1 MLIKFKIVFITC
13 LLLSGCIERNTDKGN
28 ESITDTQKIFTE
40 EMETIFD
47 DFKPHDINYYNS
59 VGAEYLIFKVGY
71 QKMNLK
77 HLDILRNTKINDKG
91 WVYLNTQNS
100 SIIFC
105 RNHYQLEISVPRVL
119 MESDDLNEGDILKQN
134 ESEWNITF
142 YKPKKIKTACS
153 V

>member
-1 MLIKFKIVFITC
+1 MKFKIVFITC
-13 LLLSGCIERNTDKGN
+13 FLISGCIERNTDKGN
-28 ESITDTQKIFTE
+28 TSITETQKLFNQ
-40 EMETIFD
+40 EMGNIFD

-71 QKMNLK
+71 QNMNLK
-77 HLDILRNTKINDKG
+77 QLDILRSTKINNKG
-91 WVYLNTQNS
+91 WVYLNTENS

-105 RNHYQLEISVPRVL
+105 RNNYQLEISVPRVL
-119 MESDDLNEGDILKQN
+119 MGNDSLQEGDILKQN

-142 YKPKKIKTACS
+142 YKPNKIKTACS